1 MSLLLGF
8 GHVCKEVT
16 FSKVPG
22 VEGGLMQP
30 TDKRCSSV
38 DTLRLMELSPWA
50 THGFPGLQTFLHD
63 FSLTCLPT
71 GSIPLYSGTL
81 WRCLACL
88 LTCCLPGHP
97 DNLHHENPFDFCL
110 NRQGPHILTFY
121 YNFSSKGWLTWGGP
135 DLHPAKYG
143 SQLWVGSGGWEL
155 PVRCGWDSSKG
166 VLMGGGYKAGL
177 ISSFP
182 HPWSCSSYH
191 TILSPPFLSGSSS
204 KVRPFVWKG
213 AAAEWNGSAGP

>member
-88 LTCCLPGHP
+88 LTRCLPGHP
-97 DNLHHENPFDFCL
+97 DRCPSWKSFWFLPQQARTSHSYFLLQFLKQRLADL
-110 NRQGPHILTFY
+110 
-121 YNFSSKGWLTWGGP
+121 GWTRFASCKVWITIMSRVRWMRTSC
-135 DLHPAKYG
+135 KM
-143 SQLWVGSGGWEL
+143 WVGL
-155 PVRCGWDSSKG
+155 FKRG
-166 VLMGGGYKAGL
+166 VDGRGL
-177 ISSFP
+177 
-182 HPWSCSSYH
+182 
-191 TILSPPFLSGSSS
+191 
-204 KVRPFVWKG
+204 
-213 AAAEWNGSAGP
+213 